1 MVTKTVPVLLMGG
14 VPLSV
19 TLMSKVLVEGP
30 PASKGVQLRTPLV
43 GFKVNPL
50 VGVSN
55 VQVMVCGGFSM
66 SVTTLVKLRVLLVS
80 VMVRLLVGETNA
92 GGVLLKTVR
101 TTSLPSPPP

>member
-55 VQVMVCGGFSM
+55 VHVMFCGGFSM
-66 SVTTLVKLRVLLVS
+66 SVTTLVKLRVLVS

-101 TTSLPSPPP
+101 TTSLPSPPT